1 MLRARAGT
9 TKVQIRVNVLPE
21 GKSVSPKCCCTPVL
35 CLWDGAAGSGGWQGP
50 AGHSRVQ
57 GTPHSPV
64 CTIPEGC
71 PRPLQHRPKALNL
84 ISVLPGVG
92 LMAEGPAGLSLYQ
105 QDVGLIDDC
114 PALPK
119 SHHFSE
125 FLPYKGRA
133 NPEVLA
139 FPLFLSCF
147 RNKMFSHSSGKS
159 FLENLE

>member
-1 MLRARAGT
+1 MLRARAGISQ
-9 TKVQIRVNVLPE
+9 VQIWVNVLPE
-21 GKSVSPKCCCTPVL
+21 VKFTGLTTELLSPCALPRGWSCWFR
-35 CLWDGAAGSGGWQGP
+35 CL

-57 GTPHSPV
+57 GTSHSPV

-71 PRPLQHRPKALNL
+71 SWSLQHQPKALNL

-119 SHHFSE
+119 SHPFSE
-125 FLPYKGRA
+125 VLPYKGRA
-133 NPEVLA
+133 NPEALA

-147 RNKMFSHSSGKS
+147 TNKQWK
-159 FLENLE
+159 